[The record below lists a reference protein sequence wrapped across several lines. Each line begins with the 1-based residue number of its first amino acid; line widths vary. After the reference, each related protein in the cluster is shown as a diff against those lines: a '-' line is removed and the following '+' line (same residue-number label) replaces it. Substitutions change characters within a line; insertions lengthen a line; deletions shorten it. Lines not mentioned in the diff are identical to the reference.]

1 LMFSSFPFVLT
12 CVLASMTM
20 LIEVDSEISLPIGT
34 LKNNLNR
41 LKLYEQYPSTTKSAM
56 PDFSRPWQG
65 GE

>member
-1 LMFSSFPFVLT
+1 
-12 CVLASMTM
+12 M
-20 LIEVDSEISLPIGT
+20 LIEVDSEISLLIGT